1 MTNYNN
7 ISSKFEKLF
16 KEIRNN
22 LKYKKNNFHIL
33 SKNFEI
39 NFSNKDLKK
48 MSNFKSLAIL
58 GMGGSILGTEAIYQ
72 FLEKKIKKKV
82 VFFND
87 LNEEKIVNFK
97 KTNKFNKVLFVVV
110 SKSGNTL
117 ETLSNFIALNIIKKH
132 SKNIIIISEKKNNI
146 LRSLV
151 KSYNLFYIEH
161 KDYVGGRY
169 SVLSEVGLVPAY
181 LMGLDIK
188 KLRSNLTRYL
198 NTREK
203 VLLKKLSL
211 KLTNLLL
218 NKKYSNIIFLNYS
231 PRLEKFLFW
240 AQQLLAES
248 LGKKGL
254 GFLPVV
260 SNAPKDHH
268 SLLQLY
274 LDGPKNKFFYIF
286 SCVEKPQKLINSKK
300 LLNELKYL
308 DKKSVNKVKNS
319 QREALIKAFK
329 KNKIQYEEFI
339 IKKIDEKTIGELFSL
354 FILKTAI
361 VGKLSNINP
370 FDQPAVEQV
379 KIFTKQILR

>member
-1 MTNYNN
+1 
-7 ISSKFEKLF
+7 
-16 KEIRNN
+16 
-22 LKYKKNNFHIL
+22 
-33 SKNFEI
+33 
-39 NFSNKDLKK
+39 
-48 MSNFKSLAIL
+48 
-58 GMGGSILGTEAIYQ
+58 
-72 FLEKKIKKKV
+72 
-82 VFFND
+82 
-87 LNEEKIVNFK
+87 
-97 KTNKFNKVLFVVV
+97 
-110 SKSGNTL
+110 
-117 ETLSNFIALNIIKKH
+117 
-132 SKNIIIISEKKNNI
+132 
-146 LRSLV
+146 
-151 KSYNLFYIEH
+151 
-161 KDYVGGRY
+161 
-169 SVLSEVGLVPAY
+169 
-181 LMGLDIK
+181 MGLDIK

-218 NKKYSNIIFLNYS
+218 IKKYSNIIFLNYS

-308 DKKSVNKVKNS
+308 DKKSLNKVKNS
-319 QREALIKAFK
+319 QREALIKTFK
-329 KNKIQYEEFI
+329 K
-339 IKKIDEKTIGELFSL
+339 IKYNMRNL
-354 FILKTAI
+354 
-361 VGKLSNINP
+361 
-370 FDQPAVEQV
+370 
-379 KIFTKQILR
+379 

>member
-117 ETLSNFIALNIIKKH
+117 ETLSNFIALNIIKKY

-198 NTREK
+198 DTREK

-308 DKKSVNKVKNS
+308 DKKSLNKVKNS
-319 QREALIKAFK
+319 QREALIKTFK

-339 IKKIDEKTIGELFSL
+339 IKKIDEKTLGELFSL

>member
-1 MTNYNN
+1 MTSYNN

-308 DKKSVNKVKNS
+308 DKKSLNKVKNS
-319 QREALIKAFK
+319 QREALIKTFK

-339 IKKIDEKTIGELFSL
+339 IKKIDEKTLGELFSL

>member
-87 LNEEKIVNFK
+87 LNEEKILSFK
-97 KTNKFNKVLFVVV
+97 KTNKFKKVLFVVV

-146 LRSLV
+146 LRSLI

-308 DKKSVNKVKNS
+308 DKKSLNKVKNS
-319 QREALIKAFK
+319 QREALIKTFK

-339 IKKIDEKTIGELFSL
+339 IKKIDEKTLGELFSL

>member
-260 SNAPKDHH
+260 SNVPKDHH

-308 DKKSVNKVKNS
+308 DKKSLNKVKNS
-319 QREALIKAFK
+319 QREALIKTFK

-339 IKKIDEKTIGELFSL
+339 IKKIDEKTLGELFSL

>member
-286 SCVEKPQKLINSKK
+286 SCVEKLQKLINSKK

-308 DKKSVNKVKNS
+308 DKKSLNKVKNS
-319 QREALIKAFK
+319 QREALIKTFK

-339 IKKIDEKTIGELFSL
+339 IKKIDEKTLGELFSL

>member
-1 MTNYNN
+1 MTSYNN

-97 KTNKFNKVLFVVV
+97 KTNKFNKVLFVIV

-308 DKKSVNKVKNS
+308 DKKSLNKVKNS
-319 QREALIKAFK
+319 QREALIKTFK

-339 IKKIDEKTIGELFSL
+339 IKKIDEKTLGELFSL

-379 KIFTKQILR
+379 KIFTKQILK

>member
-319 QREALIKAFK
+319 QREALIKTFK

-379 KIFTKQILR
+379 KIFTKQILK

>member
-1 MTNYNN
+1 MTSYNN

-308 DKKSVNKVKNS
+308 DKKSLNKVKNS
-319 QREALIKAFK
+319 QREALIKTFK

-339 IKKIDEKTIGELFSL
+339 IKKIDEKTLGELFSL

-379 KIFTKQILR
+379 KIFTKQILK

>member
-286 SCVEKPQKLINSKK
+286 SCIEKPKKLINSKK

>member
-97 KTNKFNKVLFVVV
+97 KTNKFNKVLFVIV

-319 QREALIKAFK
+319 QRDALIKTFK

-339 IKKIDEKTIGELFSL
+339 IKKIDEKTLGELFSL

-379 KIFTKQILR
+379 KIFTKQILK

>member
-308 DKKSVNKVKNS
+308 DKKSLNKVKNS
-319 QREALIKAFK
+319 QREALIKTFK

-339 IKKIDEKTIGELFSL
+339 IKKIDEKTLGKLFSL

>member
-308 DKKSVNKVKNS
+308 DKKSLNKVKNS
-319 QREALIKAFK
+319 QREALIKTFK

-339 IKKIDEKTIGELFSL
+339 IKKIDEKTLGELFSL

-361 VGKLSNINP
+361 VGKLSNVNP

-379 KIFTKQILR
+379 KIFTKQILK

>member
-161 KDYVGGRY
+161 KNYVGGRY

-308 DKKSVNKVKNS
+308 DKKSLNKVKNS
-319 QREALIKAFK
+319 QREALIKTFK

-339 IKKIDEKTIGELFSL
+339 IKKIDEKTLGELFSL
-354 FILKTAI
+354 FILKAAI

>member
-286 SCVEKPQKLINSKK
+286 SCVEKPQKLLNSKK
-300 LLNELKYL
+300 LPNELKYL
-308 DKKSVNKVKNS
+308 DKKSLNKVKNS
-319 QREALIKAFK
+319 QREALIKTFK

-339 IKKIDEKTIGELFSL
+339 IKKIDEKTLGELFSL

-379 KIFTKQILR
+379 KIFTKQILK

>member
-274 LDGPKNKFFYIF
+274 LDGPKNKIFYIF

-308 DKKSVNKVKNS
+308 DKKSLNKVKNS
-319 QREALIKAFK
+319 QREALIKTFK

-339 IKKIDEKTIGELFSL
+339 IKKIDEKTLGELFSL

>member
-97 KTNKFNKVLFVVV
+97 KTNKFNKVLFVIV

-308 DKKSVNKVKNS
+308 DKKSLNKVKNS
-319 QREALIKAFK
+319 QREALIKTFK

-339 IKKIDEKTIGELFSL
+339 IKKIDEKTLGELFSL

-361 VGKLSNINP
+361 VGKLSNVNP

>member
-1 MTNYNN
+1 VTNYNN

-308 DKKSVNKVKNS
+308 DKKSLNKVKNS
-319 QREALIKAFK
+319 QREALIKTFK

-339 IKKIDEKTIGELFSL
+339 IKKIDEKTLGELFSL

>member
-87 LNEEKIVNFK
+87 LNEEQIVNFK

-161 KDYVGGRY
+161 KNYVGGRY

-188 KLRSNLTRYL
+188 KLRSNLTIYL

-308 DKKSVNKVKNS
+308 DKKSLNRVKNS
-319 QREALIKAFK
+319 QREALIKTFK

-339 IKKIDEKTIGELFSL
+339 IKKIDEKTLGELFSL

>member
-308 DKKSVNKVKNS
+308 DKKSLNKVKNS
-319 QREALIKAFK
+319 QREALIKTFK

-339 IKKIDEKTIGELFSL
+339 IKKIDEKTLGELFSL

-379 KIFTKQILR
+379 KIFTKQILK

>member
-198 NTREK
+198 NNREK

-308 DKKSVNKVKNS
+308 DKKSLNKVKNS
-319 QREALIKAFK
+319 QREALIKTFK

-339 IKKIDEKTIGELFSL
+339 IKKIDEKTLGELFSL

>member
-274 LDGPKNKFFYIF
+274 LDVPKNKFFYIF

-308 DKKSVNKVKNS
+308 DKKSLNKVKNS
-319 QREALIKAFK
+319 QREALIKTFK

-339 IKKIDEKTIGELFSL
+339 IKKIDEKTLGKLFSL

-379 KIFTKQILR
+379 KIFTKQILK

>member
-7 ISSKFEKLF
+7 ISSTFEKLF

-48 MSNFKSLAIL
+48 LSNFKSLAIL

-97 KTNKFNKVLFVVV
+97 KANKFNKVLFVVV

-308 DKKSVNKVKNS
+308 DKKSLNKVKNS
-319 QREALIKAFK
+319 QREALIKTFK

-339 IKKIDEKTIGELFSL
+339 IKKIDEKTLGELFSL

>member
-97 KTNKFNKVLFVVV
+97 KTNKFNKVLFVIV

-117 ETLSNFIALNIIKKH
+117 ETLSNFIALNIIKKY

-308 DKKSVNKVKNS
+308 DKKSLNKVKNS
-319 QREALIKAFK
+319 QREALIKTFK

-339 IKKIDEKTIGELFSL
+339 IKKIDEKTLGELFSL

-379 KIFTKQILR
+379 KIFTKQILK

>member
-1 MTNYNN
+1 MTSYNN

-198 NTREK
+198 DTREK

-260 SNAPKDHH
+260 SNVPKDHH

-308 DKKSVNKVKNS
+308 DKKSLNKVKNS
-319 QREALIKAFK
+319 QREALIKTFK

-339 IKKIDEKTIGELFSL
+339 IKKIDEKTLGELFSL

-379 KIFTKQILR
+379 KIFTKQILK